1 MTDKRI
7 LIACIGNIFLGDD
20 AFGCEVARCLA
31 GRELPGEVELR
42 DFGIRCYDLAY
53 ALMDGYETTIF
64 VDATPRGDEPGTI
77 YVIEPDREELD
88 GLDPAGT
95 SFEPHGMDP
104 LKVLTLVKTLGGNFS
119 KIVIVGC
126 EPAYTGEDADGSMSL
141 SSAVAGAVERAA
153 DVVESIVAR
162 ELMINLATAAA

>member
-1 MTDKRI
+1 
-7 LIACIGNIFLGDD
+7 
-20 AFGCEVARCLA
+20 
-31 GRELPGEVELR
+31 
-42 DFGIRCYDLAY
+42 
-53 ALMDGYETTIF
+53 
-64 VDATPRGDEPGTI
+64 
-77 YVIEPDREELD
+77 
-88 GLDPAGT
+88 
-95 SFEPHGMDP
+95 MDP

-153 DVVESIVAR
+153 DVVESVVAR